1 MPGDRTICKIF
12 VQYKSNR
19 IRFAFIAS
27 KGIHLFIASTS
38 IHLCPRAAHPFPAP
52 LTYTRPAS
60 YSTVIKFPPILHLTT
75 YTYASIVCSHLCS
88 TGSDPVTS
96 TYPTPSHI
104 QLSLYHGNCNILS
117 NIHIFFIGP
126 ESDHWQCLSLT
137 D

>member
-1 MPGDRTICKIF
+1 MRGDRTKYKSC
-12 VQYKSNR
+12 VQCKSNR

-52 LTYTRPAS
+52 LTYTGPAS

-88 TGSDPVTS
+88 TGSDFR
-96 TYPTPSHI
+96 PSFKH
-104 QLSLYHGNCNILS
+104 LPPPH
-117 NIHIFFIGP
+117 HIFSFPSIMAIIIDLVHILLRTHNP
-126 ESDHWQCLSLT
+126 S
-137 D
+137 